1 MFVVL
6 PRTKRLIKAM
16 IAKTMKINKVQK
28 AKALPNRPESTSAKI
43 LWVIMGVSGVVI
55 KIIGESV
62 VIECA
67 KANIRPVSNAGL
79 INGKVILRNV
89 LKPDAPSD
97 ADASSIAGL
106 ICCKAAIPDRCP
118 AGLDLMV

>member
-6 PRTKRLIKAM
+6 PRTKRLIKA
-16 IAKTMKINKVQK
+16 IIVKTMKINKVQK
-28 AKALPNRPESTSAKI
+28 ANALPNLPESTSAKI
-43 LWVIMGVSGVVI
+43 LWVIIGVSGVVM

-67 KANIRPVSNAGL
+67 KANISPVSKAGL
-79 INGKVILRNV
+79 INGKVILRKV
-89 LKPDAPSD
+89 LKPVAPSD

-106 ICCKAAIPDRCP
+106 ICCSAAIAERCP